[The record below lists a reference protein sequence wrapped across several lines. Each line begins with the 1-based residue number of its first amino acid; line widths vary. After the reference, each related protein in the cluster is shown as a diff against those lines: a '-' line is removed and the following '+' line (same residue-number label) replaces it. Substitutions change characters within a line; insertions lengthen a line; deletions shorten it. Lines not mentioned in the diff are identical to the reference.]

1 MNVFLEI
8 LNMILFGILGIM
20 VGLIIFVALVMKICE
35 AIDQRK
41 KAKIELRRTLKK
53 LDQFVD
59 MDLQSVRRKVNDLM
73 MRMAALEASVSVD
86 AATINQHLRRI
97 DRQVKNYVTHVDPL
111 LHYNGKRL
119 EAASK
124 RRNQK
129 RYM

>member
-1 MNVFLEI
+1 MNEFLEN
-8 LNMILFGILGIM
+8 LNLILFTILGIM

-59 MDLQSVRRKVNDLM
+59 MDVQYVRREVNDLM
-73 MRMAALEASVSVD
+73 MRMAALEASVSAD
-86 AATINQHLRRI
+86 AATINQHLRRL

-111 LHYNGKRL
+111 LDYNGKRL

-124 RRNQK
+124 RRK
-129 RYM
+129 RLL

>member
-1 MNVFLEI
+1 MNEFLEN
-8 LNMILFGILGIM
+8 LNMILFAILGIM

-41 KAKIELRRTLKK
+41 KAKIEMRQTLKK

-59 MDLQSVRRKVNDLM
+59 MDLQSVRREVNDLM

-86 AATINQHLRRI
+86 AATINQHLRRL

-111 LHYNGKRL
+111 LDYNGKRL

-124 RRNQK
+124 RRK
-129 RYM
+129 RIL

>member
-1 MNVFLEI
+1 MNVFLEN
-8 LNMILFGILGIM
+8 LNMILFAILGIM
-20 VGLIIFVALVMKICE
+20 VGLIIFVALVMRICE

-53 LDQFVD
+53 LDHFVD
-59 MDLQSVRRKVNDLM
+59 MDLQSVRREVNDLM

-86 AATINQHLRRI
+86 AATINQHLRRLE
-97 DRQVKNYVTHVDPL
+97 RQVKNYVTHVDPL
-111 LHYNGKRL
+111 LDYNGKRL